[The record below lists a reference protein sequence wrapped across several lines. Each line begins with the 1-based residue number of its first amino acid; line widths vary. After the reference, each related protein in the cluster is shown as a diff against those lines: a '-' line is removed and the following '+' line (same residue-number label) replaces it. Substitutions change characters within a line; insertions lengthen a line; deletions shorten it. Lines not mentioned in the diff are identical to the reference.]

1 MKKYYFKYTVTY
13 MVNETELGSYTEVVK
28 VFQTM
33 SLMLF
38 AKSLDKFQRE
48 DLDFNIKNIT
58 DIKHELVED
67 K

>member
-1 MKKYYFKYTVTY
+1 MKNYYFKYTVTY
-13 MVNETELGSYTEVVK
+13 MVDETEVVK
-28 VFQTM
+28 VFKTM

-38 AKSLDKFQRE
+38 AKSLDSFQRE
-48 DLDFNIKNIT
+48 DLDFNIKSIT

>member
-1 MKKYYFKYTVTY
+1 MKNYYFKYTVTY
-13 MVNETELGSYTEVVK
+13 MVDETEVVK
-28 VFQTM
+28 VFKTM

-38 AKSLDKFQRE
+38 AKSLDSFQRE

-58 DIKHELVED
+58 NIKHELVED

>member
-33 SLMLF
+33 SLTLF
-38 AKSLDKFQRE
+38 TKSLDTFQRE

>member
-13 MVNETELGSYTEVVK
+13 MVDETEVVK
-28 VFQTM
+28 VFKTM

-38 AKSLDKFQRE
+38 AKSLDSFQRE
-48 DLDFNIKNIT
+48 DLDFNIKSIT